1 MMRTHIPM
9 RMCIACR
16 NMKNQPE
23 LLRVVK
29 DNETHEIVIDKNKKC
44 FGRGAYVCADEK
56 CIRLAMKKK
65 GFQRH
70 LKSELDDEIYNQLI
84 NEVQSKDDK

>member
-1 MMRTHIPM
+1 M

-16 NMKNQPE
+16 SMKNQSE
-23 LLRVVK
+23 LLRVVR
-29 DNETHEIVIDKNKKC
+29 DNETDLVAIDKNKKC

-56 CIRLAMKKK
+56 CIKIAMKKK

-70 LKSELDDEIYNQLI
+70 LKTELDNEIYEQLI
-84 NEVQSKDDK
+84 SEVQRENDK

>member
-1 MMRTHIPM
+1 M

-16 NMKNQPE
+16 TMKNQFE

-29 DNETHEIVIDKNKKC
+29 DNETGDVTIDKNKKC

-56 CIRLAMKKK
+56 CIKLAMKKK

-70 LKSELDDEIYNQLI
+70 LKSELDNEIYNQLI
-84 NEVQSKDDK
+84 KEVQSEDDK